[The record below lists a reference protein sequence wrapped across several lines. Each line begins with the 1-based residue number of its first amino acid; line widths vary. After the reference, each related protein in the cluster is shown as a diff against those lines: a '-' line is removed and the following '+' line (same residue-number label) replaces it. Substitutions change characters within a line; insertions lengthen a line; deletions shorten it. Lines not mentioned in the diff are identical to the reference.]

1 MSPEL
6 NSEQETNLGHATES
20 FISSGPLMTK
30 QCIEKNKSKKLLHVF
45 FGVQII
51 HFKQVDLQ

>member
-30 QCIEKNKSKKLLHVF
+30 QCIEKK
-45 FGVQII
+45 QIKETSSCFLWCSN
-51 HFKQVDLQ
+51 HSFQTS